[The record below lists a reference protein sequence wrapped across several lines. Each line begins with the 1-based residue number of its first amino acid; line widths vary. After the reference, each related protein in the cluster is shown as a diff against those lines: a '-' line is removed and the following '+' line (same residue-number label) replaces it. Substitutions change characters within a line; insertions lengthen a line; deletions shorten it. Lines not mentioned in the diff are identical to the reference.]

1 MPALRHD
8 MPAQELRLHLGEMTA
23 QEERT
28 ARAAIRW
35 ANIERDR
42 EVDSLRREVEELRG
56 LVADYKLRID
66 FARDHLHAAMKKA
79 PTFSECATCDG
90 TWYGDVAY
98 AERGLADGAT
108 GFDAVR
114 QYAERHLSEWAGL
127 ADEGGE

>member
-42 EVDSLRREVEELRG
+42 EVDSLRREVEALEEVYLAAVDVVYHAKRMIRDDGIYLTG
-56 LVADYKLRID
+56 LERLDD
-66 FARDHLHAAMKKA
+66 EMKSYEDKYQ
-79 PTFSECATCDG
+79 S
-90 TWYGDVAY
+90 
-98 AERGLADGAT
+98 R
-108 GFDAVR
+108 
-114 QYAERHLSEWAGL
+114 AERHLSESAGG
-127 ADEGGE
+127 DGDG

>member
-42 EVDSLRREVEELRG
+42 EVDSLRREVDELRAIWRDA
-56 LVADYKLRID
+56 LPWVLHIRKLNANSD
-66 FARDHLHAAMKKA
+66 FC
-79 PTFSECATCDG
+79 E
-90 TWYGDVAY
+90 
-98 AERGLADGAT
+98 
-108 GFDAVR
+108 DAV
-114 QYAERHLSEWAGL
+114 AEVDDILARAKAALRL
-127 ADEGGE
+127 ADEGGDSE